1 MYELNWLHE
10 LYRDPLTC
18 AVPLEALKP
27 GLSLTDAAQ
36 RVGRPQGR
44 PREGRVSHPG
54 VSSDCLRCY
63 WATQSSYRDGKIF
76 THEHCCVWILNLQ
89 YWAGATTEAQGLYFK
104 TTEYNSNKA
113 HDGGGS
119 TSLLV
124 SFLPENSNLGPGKML

>member
-1 MYELNWLHE
+1 MLLKGLEGHRGGPGKAGSVTQGSPQTVSDATWWL
-10 LYRDPLTC
+10 LYRL
-18 AVPLEALKP
+18 
-27 GLSLTDAAQ
+27 
-36 RVGRPQGR
+36 
-44 PREGRVSHPG
+44 
-54 VSSDCLRCY
+54 